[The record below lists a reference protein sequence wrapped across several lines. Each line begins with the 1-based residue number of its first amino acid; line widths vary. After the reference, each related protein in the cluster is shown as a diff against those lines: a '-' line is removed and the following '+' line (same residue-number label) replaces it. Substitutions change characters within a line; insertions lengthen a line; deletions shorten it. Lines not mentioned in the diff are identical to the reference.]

1 MLLIFRFSLWRI
13 FFVMSVTDEFIKSEN
28 LIMYKFDYLVFIGR
42 FQPFHLAHMQT
53 IEIALQQSHYVVL
66 ALGSAQMERNIKN
79 PFLAIEREQMILSN
93 FSLEEQKRIRFV
105 HVVDVY
111 NDEKWV
117 KQVKSLVNG
126 VIEPNSKVGLIGHF
140 KDESSYY
147 LRLFP
152 EWIMVEL
159 DSLKDSISATPM
171 REAYYRGEIQTEFFP
186 VGTIKFLDEFKET
199 EVYAELQRKYL
210 IDDKT
215 NLN

>member
-1 MLLIFRFSLWRI
+1 
-13 FFVMSVTDEFIKSEN
+13 MSVTDEFIKSEN

-93 FSLEEQKRIRFV
+93 FSLDEQKRIKFV

-117 KQVKSLVNG
+117 KQVKSLVND

-147 LRLFP
+147 LKLFP

-186 VGTIKFLDEFKET
+186 VGTIQFLDEFQKT
-199 EVYAELQRKYL
+199 RIYQQLQQRFEE
-210 IDDKT
+210 DDLS
-215 NLN
+215 NLDEFE

>member
-1 MLLIFRFSLWRI
+1 
-13 FFVMSVTDEFIKSEN
+13 MSHIYLNDTTDEFTKSE
-28 LIMYKFDYLVFIGR
+28 IKPMYTFDYLVFIGR

-53 IEIALQQSHYVVL
+53 IEIALEKSQNVIL
-66 ALGSAQMERNIKN
+66 ALGSAQSERNIKN
-79 PFLAIEREQMILSN
+79 PFLASEREQMILSN
-93 FSLEEQKRIRFV
+93 FSEQDQQRIHFV

-117 KQVKSLVNG
+117 KQVKDLVNG
-126 VIEPNSKVGLIGHF
+126 VIQPNAKVGLIGHF

-152 EWIMVEL
+152 EWQMVEL

-186 VGTIKFLDEFKET
+186 EGTIQFLSEFQKSAMYLKLQQKFKDNDRTNIDES
-199 EVYAELQRKYL
+199 
-210 IDDKT
+210 
-215 NLN
+215 

>member
-1 MLLIFRFSLWRI
+1 
-13 FFVMSVTDEFIKSEN
+13 
-28 LIMYKFDYLVFIGR
+28 MYKFDYLVFIGR

-93 FSLEEQKRIRFV
+93 FSLDEQKRIKFV

-117 KQVKSLVNG
+117 KQVKSLVND

-147 LRLFP
+147 LKLFP

-186 VGTIKFLDEFKET
+186 VGTIQFLDEFQKT
-199 EVYAELQRKYL
+199 RIYQQLQQRFEE
-210 IDDKT
+210 DDLS
-215 NLN
+215 NLDDFE

>member
-1 MLLIFRFSLWRI
+1 
-13 FFVMSVTDEFIKSEN
+13 
-28 LIMYKFDYLVFIGR
+28 MYKFDYLVFIGR

-53 IEIALQQSHYVVL
+53 IEIALKQSHYVVL

-93 FSLEEQKRIRFV
+93 FSLDEQKRIKFV

-126 VIEPNSKVGLIGHF
+126 VIEPNSTVGLIGHF

-147 LRLFP
+147 LKLFP

-186 VGTIKFLDEFKET
+186 VGTIQFLDEFQKT
-199 EVYAELQRKYL
+199 RTYQQLQQRFEQ
-210 IDDKT
+210 DDRS
-215 NLN
+215 NLDEFE

>member
-1 MLLIFRFSLWRI
+1 
-13 FFVMSVTDEFIKSEN
+13 
-28 LIMYKFDYLVFIGR
+28 MYTFDYLVFIGR

-53 IEIALQQSHYVVL
+53 IEIALQQSHNVIL
-66 ALGSAQMERNIKN
+66 ALGSAQSERNIKN
-79 PFLAIEREQMILSN
+79 PFLASEREQMILSN
-93 FSLEEQKRIRFV
+93 FSVQDQKRIHFV

-117 KQVKSLVNG
+117 KQVKDLVNA
-126 VIEPNSKVGLIGHF
+126 VIQPNTKVGLIGHF

-152 EWIMVEL
+152 EWQMVEL

-186 VGTIKFLDEFKET
+186 KGTIQFLSEFQKSVIYQQLQQKFKHNDRSNIDES
-199 EVYAELQRKYL
+199 
-210 IDDKT
+210 
-215 NLN
+215 

>member
-1 MLLIFRFSLWRI
+1 
-13 FFVMSVTDEFIKSEN
+13 
-28 LIMYKFDYLVFIGR
+28 MYKFDYLVFIGR

-93 FSLEEQKRIRFV
+93 FSLDEQKRIKFV

-126 VIEPNSKVGLIGHF
+126 VIEPSSKVGLIGHF

-147 LRLFP
+147 LKLFP

-186 VGTIKFLDEFKET
+186 VGTIQFLDEFQKT
-199 EVYAELQRKYL
+199 RIYQQLQQRFEE
-210 IDDKT
+210 DDLS
-215 NLN
+215 NLDEFE

>member
-1 MLLIFRFSLWRI
+1 
-13 FFVMSVTDEFIKSEN
+13 
-28 LIMYKFDYLVFIGR
+28 MYKFDYLVFIGR

-93 FSLEEQKRIRFV
+93 FSLDEQKRIKFV

-126 VIEPNSKVGLIGHF
+126 VIEPHSKVGLIGHF

-147 LRLFP
+147 LKLFP

-186 VGTIKFLDEFKET
+186 VGTIQFLDEFQKT
-199 EVYAELQRKYL
+199 RIYQQLQQRFEE
-210 IDDKT
+210 DDLS
-215 NLN
+215 NLDEFE

>member
-1 MLLIFRFSLWRI
+1 
-13 FFVMSVTDEFIKSEN
+13 MSVTDEFIKSEI

-66 ALGSAQMERNIKN
+66 ALGSAQMERNTKN

-93 FSLEEQKRIRFV
+93 FSLDEQKRIKFV

-111 NDEKWV
+111 NDKKWV

-147 LRLFP
+147 LKLFP

-186 VGTIKFLDEFKET
+186 IGTIRFLDEFKNT

-210 IDDKT
+210 IDDKS

>member
-1 MLLIFRFSLWRI
+1 
-13 FFVMSVTDEFIKSEN
+13 MSVTDEFIKSEN

-93 FSLEEQKRIRFV
+93 FSLDEQKRIKFV

-111 NDEKWV
+111 NDKKWV

-147 LRLFP
+147 LKLFP

-186 VGTIKFLDEFKET
+186 IGTIRFLDEFKKT
-199 EVYAELQRKYL
+199 RIYQQLQQRFEE
-210 IDDKT
+210 DDLS
-215 NLN
+215 NLDEFE

>member
-1 MLLIFRFSLWRI
+1 
-13 FFVMSVTDEFIKSEN
+13 MSHIYLNDTTDEFTKSE
-28 LIMYKFDYLVFIGR
+28 ITPMYTFDYLVFIGR

-53 IEIALQQSHYVVL
+53 IEIALQQSQNVIL
-66 ALGSAQMERNIKN
+66 ALGSAQSERNIKN

-93 FSLEEQKRIRFV
+93 FSEQEQKRIHFV

-117 KQVKSLVNG
+117 KQVKDLVNA
-126 VIEPNSKVGLIGHF
+126 VIQPNMKVGLIGHF

-152 EWIMVEL
+152 EWQMVEL

-186 VGTIKFLDEFKET
+186 QGTIQFLSEFQKSAIYQQLQQKFKHNDPSNIDE
-199 EVYAELQRKYL
+199 A
-210 IDDKT
+210 
-215 NLN
+215 

>member
-1 MLLIFRFSLWRI
+1 
-13 FFVMSVTDEFIKSEN
+13 MSVTDEFIKSEN

-93 FSLEEQKRIRFV
+93 FSLDEQKRIKFV

-111 NDEKWV
+111 NDKKWV

-147 LRLFP
+147 LKLFP

-186 VGTIKFLDEFKET
+186 VGTIQFLDEFQKT
-199 EVYAELQRKYL
+199 RIYQQLQQRFEE
-210 IDDKT
+210 DDLS
-215 NLN
+215 NLDEFE

>member
-1 MLLIFRFSLWRI
+1 MSHIFLNDT
-13 FFVMSVTDEFIKSEN
+13 TDEFTKSE
-28 LIMYKFDYLVFIGR
+28 ITPMYTFDYLVFIGR

-53 IEIALQQSHYVVL
+53 IEIALQQSQNVIL
-66 ALGSAQMERNIKN
+66 ALGSAQSERNIKN
-79 PFLAIEREQMILSN
+79 PFLATEREQMILSN
-93 FSLEEQKRIRFV
+93 FSEQEQKRIHFV

-117 KQVKSLVNG
+117 KQVKDLVNA
-126 VIEPNSKVGLIGHF
+126 VIQPNMKVGLIGHF

-152 EWIMVEL
+152 EWQMVEL

-186 VGTIKFLDEFKET
+186 QGTIQFLSEFQKSAIYQQLQQKFKDNDRSNIDES
-199 EVYAELQRKYL
+199 
-210 IDDKT
+210 
-215 NLN
+215 

>member
-1 MLLIFRFSLWRI
+1 
-13 FFVMSVTDEFIKSEN
+13 MSHIYLNDTTDEFTKSE
-28 LIMYKFDYLVFIGR
+28 ITPMYTFDYLVFIGR

-53 IEIALQQSHYVVL
+53 IEIALQQSQNVIL
-66 ALGSAQMERNIKN
+66 ALGSAQSERNIKN
-79 PFLAIEREQMILSN
+79 PFLASEREQMILSN
-93 FSLEEQKRIRFV
+93 FSEQDQQRIHFV

-117 KQVKSLVNG
+117 KQVKDLVNA
-126 VIEPNSKVGLIGHF
+126 VVQPNAKVGLIGHF

-152 EWIMVEL
+152 EWQMVEL

-186 VGTIKFLDEFKET
+186 EGTIQFLSEFQKSAMYQQLQQKFKEND
-199 EVYAELQRKYL
+199 RSN
-210 IDDKT
+210 IDES
-215 NLN
+215 